1 MRFKAFRQLERS
13 DCGITCV
20 RMIARHYGK
29 KIPVKALRK
38 ITETNKLG
46 VSLKDITDA
55 FNAIGMDSAA
65 LRISGQD
72 ILRMPCPA
80 VVYWRQQHFVVL
92 YEIDDKRKI
101 FKIADPEKGKMEFD
115 EDEFMSYWRDG
126 AEQGVVIVAEPGD
139 GFDEKTFGRDS
150 SLSGLARLVSGELSK
165 RKKTF
170 LFIILLS
177 LLCMGGDLL
186 VPILMQNTVDDGIAD
201 RNIGLV
207 WTLIAGQFM
216 IFLGN
221 AVSSN
226 AIQYLMAKAGLDL
239 NLDMTRRYLKRL
251 IAFPLSFFD
260 CKVPADLIQKVDDQ
274 SRIKDFIMQ
283 IPSSV
288 LFVSL
293 NLIVFSGLMIWY
305 NGWIFM
311 FFLAMTMCE
320 VGWSLMFMNRRRV
333 LDYSYFSETAL
344 NRNNVYE
351 LVNGMVEIKA
361 SGAHQSRL
369 GQWESTQR
377 KLIDLS
383 LKSQLLNIGM
393 SGGQSL
399 IARIKEIA
407 ITGIC
412 ATLVI
417 KGNLTFGEMLTVGYI
432 VGRLSGPFHN
442 ILGMVSSTQD
452 AKISYERLDE
462 VLNDDT
468 DRQGDAPFTHPGIC
482 MRNLYFRYPGTSNP
496 FVIKDLTL
504 DIRPGTTTA
513 IVGESGCGKTTL
525 IKLMLGFYVPQK
537 GELLLSG
544 SEVRR
549 LDRDSWLRHCSAV
562 MQSGYI
568 FSDTIE
574 GNIALSAADIDR
586 QRVQKAADTVGL
598 SKFIESLPMGYTT
611 RIGSSGVELSG
622 GQKQRLLIARALYK
636 RPDILFLDEA
646 TSSLDATNERMITE
660 RIHELQ
666 KGKTLIIA
674 AHRLSTVKNAD
685 RILYMEEGRILEDGT
700 HAELLGKRGRYY
712 ELVSNQLELSV

>member
-1 MRFKAFRQLERS
+1 MKFKALRQLERS

-29 KIPVKALRK
+29 KIPVKTLRK

-46 VSLKDITDA
+46 VSLKDISDA
-55 FNAIGMDSAA
+55 FKAIGMDSAA

-92 YEIDDKRKI
+92 YEIDYKRKL
-101 FKIADPEKGKMEFD
+101 FKIADPEKGKMKFSE
-115 EDEFMSYWRDG
+115 EEFMSYWREG
-126 AEQGVVIVAEPGD
+126 AEKGVVIVAEPGE
-139 GFDEKTFGRDS
+139 GFDEKTFDTDS
-150 SLSGLARLVSGELSK
+150 SLTGLARLVARELSK

-170 LFIILLS
+170 LSVVLLS
-177 LLCMGGDLL
+177 LLCMGGDML
-186 VPILMQNTVDDGIAD
+186 VPILMQDTVDDGIAD
-201 RNIGLV
+201 RNIRLV
-207 WTLIAGQFM
+207 WMLIAGQFM

-226 AIQYLMAKAGLDL
+226 VIQYLMAKAGLDL

-260 CKVPADLIQKVDDQ
+260 CKIPADLIQKVDDQ

-288 LFVSL
+288 LFVTL
-293 NLIVFSGLMIWY
+293 NMIVFSGLMIWY
-305 NGWIFM
+305 NGWIFL
-311 FFLAMTMCE
+311 FFLLMTLCE
-320 VGWSLMFMNRRRV
+320 AGWSLIFMRRRKV

-351 LVNGMVEIKA
+351 LINGMAEIKA
-361 SGAHQSRL
+361 SGAHKSRL
-369 GQWESTQR
+369 RQWESTQHR
-377 KLIDLS
+377 LIDLS

-442 ILGMVSSTQD
+442 ILGMAVNTQD

-462 VLNDDT
+462 VLNDDP
-468 DRQGDAPFTHPGIC
+468 DSQGDLPFTGPG
-482 MRNLYFRYPGTSNP
+482 
-496 FVIKDLTL
+496 
-504 DIRPGTTTA
+504 
-513 IVGESGCGKTTL
+513 
-525 IKLMLGFYVPQK
+525 
-537 GELLLSG
+537 
-544 SEVRR
+544 
-549 LDRDSWLRHCSAV
+549 
-562 MQSGYI
+562 
-568 FSDTIE
+568 
-574 GNIALSAADIDR
+574 
-586 QRVQKAADTVGL
+586 
-598 SKFIESLPMGYTT
+598 
-611 RIGSSGVELSG
+611 
-622 GQKQRLLIARALYK
+622 
-636 RPDILFLDEA
+636 
-646 TSSLDATNERMITE
+646 
-660 RIHELQ
+660 
-666 KGKTLIIA
+666 
-674 AHRLSTVKNAD
+674 
-685 RILYMEEGRILEDGT
+685 
-700 HAELLGKRGRYY
+700 
-712 ELVSNQLELSV
+712 VSNQLELSV